1 MEKVQITV
9 RLPRSLNK
17 LIEEI
22 SKEKGVSKNFT
33 IITKLWELKQQKEK

>member
-1 MEKVQITV
+1 MDKVQISV
-9 RLPRSLNK
+9 RLPKNLNK

-33 IITKLWELKQQKEK
+33 IITKLWELKQEEK